1 MKNLIALSLT
11 LSISSCAIIAKNNRQ
26 QVAFRGGPEKGITK
40 VISPDGTHD
49 IENGSGSYLLTRSKA
64 DIPIKVICPNG
75 DTKSGIVSTNFD
87 WLAGGLG
94 NWWTYFIGTG
104 FDAFSDKA
112 YNIEDISLAS
122 YCPESIRESASVEPV
137 KK

>member
-1 MKNLIALSLT
+1 M
-11 LSISSCAIIAKNNRQ
+11 IAKNSRQ
-26 QVAFRGGPEKGITK
+26 QVVFKGGPEEGITK
-40 VISPDGTHD
+40 VVTLDGTFD
-49 IENGSGSYLLTRSKA
+49 IENGSGSYLMTRSKA

-75 DTKSGIVSTNFD
+75 SKKSGIIETNFD

-112 YNIEDISLAS
+112 YNIGDVSLSS
-122 YCPESIRESASVEPV
+122 YCSSTSAEVVAGP
-137 KK
+137 K